1 MYRCCSGFLLSL
13 AIISVAALT
22 GCLGKSTGNSAT
34 TGVASVTL
42 NPGSTF
48 SMNIGA
54 SQVFSAT
61 AKNAGGSTVLGIN
74 IQFVVTSGTPTSPSS
89 APAPL
94 SIAGNGNS
102 CAGTWDPT
110 VSICSPGTSGIATI
124 YAIASGVF
132 SAPTIV
138 YVHQPITSIAIR
150 MLPPL
155 GPPPPN
161 YPCFSQG
168 QTRLFQANALS
179 NNVDVTDTVGPMTW
193 TSSNS
198 GVLTATTYIPPNQIN
213 VVNEVQVTAKT
224 PGITQLVA
232 SVSGASS
239 APYEFTTCFVQAIY
253 LQIAGQGPLG
263 NSTTVNT
270 GASLSITATAID
282 SLYQFTGV
290 PMPNPPL
297 TWSTTNPDVAL
308 FGTTTNTTGTNS
320 ATARI
325 NSGEATLT
333 ASCTPPTCNIGLPG
347 PDPSIPSEVVPSLP
361 IYASVGILPNKTQG
375 YGAISV
381 NVIPSSTAKLPTYT
395 AWVATTDCQNASGC
409 SSALFSMA
417 PPSTPG
423 ANPIST
429 ILSLPRTP
437 NSLVF
442 NHQASPRLYIGS
454 DQGLMYLD
462 VASTSAATN
471 CNSELNLVSCAPV
484 PCNVSLCGTV
494 LTTSNDGKFAVISN
508 PPTASTPSQVYIFDG
523 GSNPVPTVQLTL
535 DNPAFPG
542 EFATAASFSPDQLKL
557 FILTNAGNM
566 YVYSTVDMF
575 AQVPPVSGTG
585 PTFTT
590 PATDVKFS
598 ADGSFAYVAGA
609 LENSISAYS
618 TCSLPGAASVNIG
631 TVATANPPVKV
642 FPSPMLPPFQPG
654 SDVITQNVFALEV
667 PANGDQST
675 SLQVLTANFTQDPIG
690 FVPNQP
696 LQFTCNQP
704 TIPPFNI
711 PPTPLNDISLTPGA
725 TINLGQG
732 NFTPLFSQLVAN
744 GTELILV
751 APNISAVLVADV
763 TSGTTTSVP
772 LVNNAVPFAAASST
786 DGSQVYVAACDQY
799 VNGTCTLGQVH
810 IVNTSTSNQ
819 LPYGDYQQVPY
830 INVSDQKNNNMCN
843 GVGPN
848 APLCVPNL
856 IAIRPQ

>member
-1 MYRCCSGFLLSL
+1 MDRCRSGFLLTL
-13 AIISVAALT
+13 AIIFAAVLT

-34 TGVASVTL
+34 AGVSSVTL
-42 NPGSTF
+42 SPGATF
-48 SMNIGA
+48 SMNLGA
-54 SQVFSAT
+54 TQVFSAT
-61 AKNAGGSTVLGIN
+61 AKNAGGGTVLGIN
-74 IQFVVTSGTPTSPSS
+74 IQYVVTSGTPTTPSN

-124 YAIASGVF
+124 YAIASGVY

-138 YVHQPITSIAIR
+138 YVHQPITSIAIS

-168 QTRLFQANALS
+168 QTRVFQANAFS
-179 NNVDVTDTVGPMTW
+179 NNIDVTDTVGPMTW
-193 TSSNS
+193 TSSNT
-198 GVLTATTYIPPNQIN
+198 GVLTTTPYIPSNQIN
-213 VVNEVQVTAKT
+213 VVNEVEVTAKT
-224 PGITQLVA
+224 PGITELVA
-232 SVSGASS
+232 AVSGAAST
-239 APYEFTTCFVQAIY
+239 PYEYTTCFVQAIY
-253 LQIAGQGPLG
+253 LQIAGQGEIG

-270 GASLSITATAID
+270 GSSLSITATAID
-282 SLYQFTGV
+282 TLYQFTGV
-290 PMPNPPL
+290 PMPSPPL
-297 TWSTTNPDVAL
+297 TWSTTNPDVSL
-308 FGTTTNTTGTNS
+308 FATTTNTSGSNS
-320 ATARI
+320 ATARV
-325 NSGEATLT
+325 NSGGATLT

-347 PDPSIPSEVVPSLP
+347 TDPSNPSEVVPSLP
-361 IYASVGILPNKTQG
+361 IYASDGLLPNKTQG

-381 NVIPSSTAKLPTYT
+381 DVIPAATAKLPTYT
-395 AWVATTDCQNASGC
+395 AWAATTDCQNASGC

-423 ANPIST
+423 ANPIGT

-442 NHQASPRLYIGS
+442 NHQSSPRLYIGS
-454 DQGLMYLD
+454 NEGLMYLD
-462 VASTSAATN
+462 VASTSSSN
-471 CNSELNLVSCAPV
+471 CNSEVNLVSCSPV

-523 GSNPVPTVQLTL
+523 GSNPLPTVQLTL

-566 YVYSTVDMF
+566 YVYSTVDTF
-575 AQVPPVSGTG
+575 AQVPSTSGTG
-585 PTFTT
+585 PTFTM

-609 LENSISAYS
+609 PASSISAYS

-631 TVATANPPVKV
+631 AVATSNTPLKI
-642 FPSPMLPPFQPG
+642 FPSPMLPPLQPG
-654 SDVITQNVFALEV
+654 SDLITQNVFALEV
-667 PANGDQST
+667 PPANSGQST
-675 SLQVLTANFTQDPIG
+675 SIQVLTANFTQDPIAY
-690 FVPNQP
+690 VPGEP
-696 LQFTCNQP
+696 LQFTCNPP
-704 TIPPFNI
+704 TIPPF
-711 PPTPLNDISLTPGA
+711 TSPLNDISFTPGA
-725 TINLGQG
+725 TINLGEG
-732 NFTPLFSQLVAN
+732 NFTPLFSQLVGN
-744 GTELILV
+744 GTELIMV
-751 APNISAVLVADV
+751 APNISAVLVFNVGD
-763 TSGTTTSVP
+763 GTTTSVP
-772 LVNNAVPFAAASST
+772 LVNNAVPFAAAGST

-799 VNGTCTLGQVH
+799 ESGFCTLGQVH

-819 LPYGDYQQVPY
+819 LPYGDFQQVPY
-830 INVSDQKNNNMCN
+830 ININDQKNNNMCN
-843 GVGPN
+843 GLGPS

-856 IAIRPQ
+856 VAIRPQ